1 MFDAANWFWFVAGDV
16 TLVYGSAAATTVPVS
31 DAAYIAWSDAG
42 NQATS
47 IDSEENLADVLLAAG
62 VRVGDIGT
70 PAQKASVTLAEKIA
84 QGIAITSTG
93 NPALDATYALDSVST
108 AQVYQIG
115 LFASQFDTFPGGATQ
130 PYPDATG
137 VPHVFTVA
145 QFVAFLRVVAPLVSA
160 LTTQAQVMAHGGTPS
175 WPAQTATIV

>member
-1 MFDAANWFWFVAGDV
+1 MWARIADGVVFEFQDEDPAGRFHPDLVWVNCDGVAGIAQGWTYDG
-16 TLVYGSAAATTVPVS
+16 TTFAAPSLPPPTPDEV
-31 DAAYIAWSDAG
+31 
-42 NQATS
+42 
-47 IDSEENLADVLLAAG
+47 LA
-62 VRVGDIGT
+62 
-70 PAQKASVTLAEKIA
+70 KKIA
-84 QGIAITSTG
+84 AGIAITSAG
-93 NPALDATYALDSVST
+93 NPALDGVYALDDVST
-108 AQVYQIG
+108 AQIYQIG